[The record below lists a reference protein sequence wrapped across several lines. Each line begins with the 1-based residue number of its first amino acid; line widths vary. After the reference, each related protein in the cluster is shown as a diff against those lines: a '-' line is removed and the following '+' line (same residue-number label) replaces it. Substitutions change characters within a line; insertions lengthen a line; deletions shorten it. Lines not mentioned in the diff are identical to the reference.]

1 MSEKFCLKWNDFH
14 SNVSQSFGKLRNEN
28 YLHDVTLVSDDHH
41 KISAH
46 KLVLSASSEY
56 FKNIFKN
63 SNKPNSHPL
72 VCLNEINS
80 NDLHNIMDYIYNGEV
95 QIFQDNLDRFLSI
108 AQKLK
113 LEGLIGNN
121 KAEPNADDS
130 TAVDDNMFER
140 EEIIETPEKIKA
152 TSLQSNKSREIAK
165 VDKITTPISSSEI
178 SDIEAA
184 VQQYIETDTE
194 GKFRC
199 TFCGKEAVGKYD
211 TGSGRAI
218 ARSNLKK
225 HIETHFEGLSF
236 PCQLCGKIFRS
247 RNALQI
253 HNTRY
258 HK

>member
-1 MSEKFCLKWNDFH
+1 MAEKFCLRWNDFH
-14 SNVSQSFGKLRNEN
+14 SNVSQCFGKLRNED

-41 KISAH
+41 QISAH

-63 SNKPNSHPL
+63 NNKQNSHHL

-80 NDLHNIMDYIYNGEV
+80 NDLKNIMDYIYNGEV

-108 AQKLK
+108 AQRLK

-121 KAEPNADDS
+121 EAEPQPGDT
-130 TAVDDNMFER
+130 TAVDDKMFGTEDIMDSS
-140 EEIIETPEKIKA
+140 EQKMQHTPI
-152 TSLQSNKSREIAK
+152 QSNKSKELAK
-165 VDKITTPISSSEI
+165 VDKVLAPFSSSDI
-178 SDIEAA
+178 SDIETA
-184 VQQYIETDTE
+184 VQQYIELDTE

-199 TFCGKEAVGKYD
+199 TICGKEGVGKFP
-211 TGSGRAI
+211 AL

-236 PCQLCGKIFRS
+236 PCQVCGKTFRS

-253 HNTRY
+253 HNTRF

>member
-1 MSEKFCLKWNDFH
+1 MSEKFCLKWNDFN
-14 SNVSQSFGKLRNEN
+14 SNVSQSFGKLRNED

-41 KISAH
+41 QISAH

-80 NDLHNIMDYIYNGEV
+80 NDLKIIMDYIYNGEV
-95 QIFQDNLDRFLSI
+95 QVFQDNLDRFLSI
-108 AQKLK
+108 AQRLK
-113 LEGLIGNN
+113 LEGLLGNN
-121 KAEPNADDS
+121 EAEPDPDDTTTADDTKFETGENMD
-130 TAVDDNMFER
+130 TAR
-140 EEIIETPEKIKA
+140 EKIKD
-152 TSLQSNKSREIAK
+152 TLSNKSNEVEK
-165 VDKITTPISSSEI
+165 VDKIIAPFTPLSSSDT
-178 SDIEAA
+178 SDIETA
-184 VQQYIETDTE
+184 VQQYIVETDTE
-194 GKFRC
+194 GKFKC
-199 TFCGKEAVGKYD
+199 TICGKEAVAKY
-211 TGSGRAI
+211 SSV

-236 PCQLCGKIFRS
+236 SCQLCGKIFRS

-253 HNTRY
+253 HNTRF